1 MPDLNFSILG
11 GAPVVH
17 GLSPMLKFQ
26 LEISAAEAA
35 ETIQALILQCQ
46 IQIQPAQRSYSPA
59 ETERLSELF
68 GPPKDWGRTL
78 RNRLWAQ
85 ASTTTGV
92 FTGRIQVGL
101 MVPCTYDMDL
111 AATKYFY
118 ALDGDEIPLLFLF
131 SGSVFYLAADG
142 RLQVQPISW
151 EKETE
156 YRMPVRF
163 WREALDSH
171 YPNSA
176 WLQLRKDVFDRLL
189 EYRRSRSAATWEQAF
204 EALLD
209 AEARTGG
216 GRAVGGPTVPD
227 MQSTPSTERSRPVV
241 SSDGPAVRREGYAKM
256 PVHGSNQ
263 APFEVPV

>member
-1 MPDLNFSILG
+1 MPDLNFSIRG
-11 GAPVVH
+11 AAPVFH
-17 GLSPMLKFQ
+17 SLSPLLKFQ
-26 LEISAAEAA
+26 LEISTAKAA

-85 ASTTTGV
+85 ASTTAGM
-92 FTGRIQVGL
+92 FTGNIQVGL
-101 MVPCTYDMDL
+101 PVPCTYDMDL

-131 SGSVFYLAADG
+131 SGSIFYLTADG

-176 WLQLRKDVFDRLL
+176 WIQLRKDVFDRLL
-189 EYRRSRSAATWEQAF
+189 GYKRSRSAATWEQAL

-209 AEARTGG
+209 AEVRTA
-216 GRAVGGPTVPD
+216 GRPAVGEPALTASESILSMERD
-227 MQSTPSTERSRPVV
+227 TPYV
-241 SSDGPAVRREGYAKM
+241 SSAGYAVGQEGYAES
-256 PVHGSNQ
+256 PASGSKQ
-263 APFEVPV
+263 AHSEVPV